1 MSSIV
6 CFPCPKG
13 PPRCTEGRWASQA
26 WWLVL
31 AGGYGHW
38 LPGFTQVLFLT
49 PPVACGQ
56 FRERWGGKGLLLDQ
70 WPYCS
75 LCIQTLS
82 CLFWPRILCVN
93 PGSVLSSLGPLLPL
107 FLCHLS
113 LGLEAPPWCIICQ
126 SWWVWPLLL
135 PLPCSPPLALM
146 KISLLLIDA
155 FLLEKWGDGKP
166 VFEGIRRGLKLV
178 ISRIPSYR
186 DSAWFGSFWKSF
198 SMCRIILIYICF

>member
-1 MSSIV
+1 MSSVI

-56 FRERWGGKGLLLDQ
+56 FREWWGGEDFLLDP

-82 CLFWPRILCVN
+82 CLFWPRILRVN

-126 SWWVWPLLL
+126 SWWVWPFLL

-146 KISLLLIDA
+146 KISLSINRCLPSGRVRGWEAWCLKD
-155 FLLEKWGDGKP
+155 W
-166 VFEGIRRGLKLV
+166 EGV
-178 ISRIPSYR
+178 
-186 DSAWFGSFWKSF
+186 WN
-198 SMCRIILIYICF
+198 

>member
-1 MSSIV
+1 MSQKTHMSTLAGPSTVEHDPMSSIV

-56 FRERWGGKGLLLDQ
+56 FREWSGGKGLLLDP

-82 CLFWPRILCVN
+82 CLFWPRILRVN
-93 PGSVLSSLGPLLPL
+93 PGSVLWSVGPLLPSFCTICPLGWRLHRALL
-107 FLCHLS
+107 FVSLAGCGLSCYLYPAAHL
-113 LGLEAPPWCIICQ
+113 
-126 SWWVWPLLL
+126 
-135 PLPCSPPLALM
+135 
-146 KISLLLIDA
+146 
-155 FLLEKWGDGKP
+155 
-166 VFEGIRRGLKLV
+166 
-178 ISRIPSYR
+178 
-186 DSAWFGSFWKSF
+186 
-198 SMCRIILIYICF
+198 